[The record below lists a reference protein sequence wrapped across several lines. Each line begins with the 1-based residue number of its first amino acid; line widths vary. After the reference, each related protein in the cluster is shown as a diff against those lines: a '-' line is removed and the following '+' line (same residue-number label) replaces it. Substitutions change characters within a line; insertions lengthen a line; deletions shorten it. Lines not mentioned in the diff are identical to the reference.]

1 MKNCTKC
8 NKQKS
13 LDEFYRSK
21 QSKDGRRWQ
30 CKACDYKSTIKSRK
44 SKCPMC
50 GNNKDIRSKTCE
62 KCRVYSK
69 CNWKGGK
76 TTTANG
82 YVYVYTPEHPNS
94 NMRGY
99 VMEHRLVMEDKL
111 GRFLTQKE
119 NVHHINGIRDDN
131 RLDNL
136 ELWVRSQPTG
146 SRVEDKIEWCIS
158 FLKEYGYKVVK

>member
-50 GNNKDIRSKTCE
+50 GNNLD
-62 KCRVYSK
+62 
-69 CNWKGGK
+69 
-76 TTTANG
+76 G
-82 YVYVYTPEHPNS
+82 Y
-94 NMRGY
+94 
-99 VMEHRLVMEDKL
+99 
-111 GRFLTQKE
+111 QKE
-119 NVHHINGIRDDN
+119 ISQDVFMLLVISRRKN
-131 RLDNL
+131 R
-136 ELWVRSQPTG
+136 RK
-146 SRVEDKIEWCIS
+146 RI
-158 FLKEYGYKVVK
+158 